1 MTAKVKA
8 DGRGG
13 ATAALERALAAAASG
28 KHVLKLYVA
37 GASVRSRQAIQRARQ
52 LCDGE
57 LKGRCTLEVIDV
69 YQQPIL
75 ARDAQIIATP
85 TLVRELPRPM
95 RKFIGALAST
105 TGLLAGLELSPKAR
119 AAR

>member
-1 MTAKVKA
+1 MHLRAKAKK
-8 DGRGG
+8 RGG
-13 ATAALERALAAAASG
+13 ASAALERALAVAASS
-28 KHVLKLYVA
+28 KYILKLYVA
-37 GASVRSRQAIQRARQ
+37 GASARSRLAIQRARE

-75 ARDAQIIATP
+75 ARDGEIIATP
-85 TLVRELPRPM
+85 TLVREFPRPM
-95 RKFIGALAST
+95 RKYIGALANT
-105 TGLLAGLELSPKAR
+105 TGLFAGMELSTKAR